1 MKVLYPLSADP
12 ITNGHLDIIKRASRL
27 YEQVVVA
34 IAQNLNKKYT
44 FELWE
49 RLQMVEM
56 AIKVKGFTNVEVV
69 SYKGLTVDFA
79 WENTISTIIKGVR
92 NIDDYKNEVNQYLVS
107 SSQNLGIEL
116 VPFFGHKDKMH
127 ISSSAVK
134 ELVLNQGMVE
144 KYVPLP
150 IKERLEQK
158 LLGQKII
165 GLTGEAGAGKSYLGQ
180 KLAELGQKLKVSVH
194 HIELDRLGHQ
204 ILESLGEPRY
214 QLIRKQIK
222 QEFGLK
228 TQKID
233 RKILSE
239 IVFNCPQ
246 KIKTLNQLMHKA
258 IAVRLR
264 RCIFGKRGLIILDG
278 ALLAEADI
286 LQYCNNH
293 IILIKAKPEIQA
305 QRLSKRGLD
314 CEQIQRR
321 ISSQYSFEDK
331 KAKIL
336 KQIQADNFGQIFEF
350 KSSQIGKEVGFK
362 AILDKVF
369 LSDLGFILD

>member
-194 HIELDRLGHQ
+194 HIELDKLGHQ
-204 ILESLGEPRY
+204 ILESLSEPRY

-246 KIKTLNQLMHKA
+246 KMKTLNQLMHKA

-278 ALLAEADI
+278 ALLAEADM

-314 CEQIQRR
+314 CQQIQRR

-350 KSSQIGKEVGFK
+350 KSSQIGEEVGFK

>member
-1 MKVLYPLSADP
+1 
-12 ITNGHLDIIKRASRL
+12 
-27 YEQVVVA
+27 
-34 IAQNLNKKYT
+34 
-44 FELWE
+44 
-49 RLQMVEM
+49 
-56 AIKVKGFTNVEVV
+56 
-69 SYKGLTVDFA
+69 VDFA

-158 LLGQKII
+158 LLGQKIV

-194 HIELDRLGHQ
+194 HIELDKLGHQ
-204 ILESLGEPRY
+204 ILESLSEPRY

-246 KIKTLNQLMHKA
+246 KMKTLNQLMHKA

-278 ALLAEADI
+278 ALLAEADM

-314 CEQIQRR
+314 CQQIQRR

-350 KSSQIGKEVGFK
+350 KSSQIGEEVGFK